1 MVIRKNQKQKIIEE
15 NEAIKQLLSKEKK
28 QQDDLFDS
36 LLKSQNNY
44 AAQINEKEKQAK
56 LIDNEIEKLI
66 RLAIAESNKNKNSTN
81 FALTP
86 EEE

>member
-1 MVIRKNQKQKIIEE
+1 MIYLIVYEE
-15 NEAIKQLLSKEKK
+15 SK
-28 QQDDLFDS
+28 
-36 LLKSQNNY
+36 NY